1 MNDFNSS
8 RLLSTYPL
16 LYRKLREFGFEC
28 GDGWFDLIWQLSA
41 DIESA
46 AHLKNIPE
54 TLEAWPAVTIL
65 KQKFGSLRLS
75 FSEEVA
81 LSEDICSLVDKA
93 CEHSRRTCESCGA
106 PANMCPSPRPGG
118 WVRTLCTNCRNELPP
133 PPSDH
138 NPIPKPPIWVL
149 EKKEEQDK

>member
-41 DIESA
+41 DIESVTR
-46 AHLKNIPE
+46 LENIPE
-54 TLEAWPAVTIL
+54 TQEAWPAITII
-65 KQKFGSLRLS
+65 KQKVGSLRLS
-75 FSEEVA
+75 FSEEVT
-81 LSEDICSLVDKA
+81 LNEDIRSLVDKA
-93 CEHSRRTCESCGA
+93 CDQSMRICESCGA
-106 PANMCPSPRPGG
+106 PANMGPSPKPGG
-118 WVRTLCTNCRNELPP
+118 GVRTLCTNCRNELPP
-133 PPSDH
+133 LPSDH

-149 EKKEEQDK
+149 EKKEGQDK